1 MGLTQILCT
10 FKAQIMLLKA
20 NQLIFLLL
28 SAVGYCK
35 LTLAQSPIPPIGYW
49 RDHLNYSDTRQVVKG
64 DKIYAAT
71 ATHVFAIDANKEYE
85 TFSKI
90 NSLNDLGVSGIC
102 WDAATEQLLIAYQNS
117 NLDVLDVK
125 GRAKNIG
132 DILRSN
138 FPGNKIIRNLYCS
151 NGLGYLSTGL
161 GIIVVNLR
169 KYEIKDTWI
178 IGNNGIQ
185 TGVSGFTQLNNFF
198 YAATDEGLKQIEVT
212 NTNPSNFANWQN
224 ISGFNGLS
232 SGALLNVLA
241 VNGQLVVLKN
251 DSLMIQSGSSW
262 KLLYKEAN
270 WSITGLNS
278 SAGKLMVCQ
287 RSTAG
292 AARVLQ
298 LNVNGVIEKTTS
310 QAGIISL
317 PRDATLVDNTL
328 WVADQFGG
336 LAAFNN
342 GLERFIPNGPPGIA
356 TGAIAGNSK
365 QMILAAGSINNAW
378 NYQYNRNGI
387 YFYSDQWNSRSYF
400 NTPALDSVLDFIT
413 VAIDPADQSVWA
425 GSFGGGLV
433 HFPNTGA
440 LTLYK
445 KGNSSLQETIGDP
458 GSYRVSGLAFDAN
471 GRLWVSNYG
480 SPVNLHV
487 RKTDGKWQ
495 AFSVPFP
502 LAEQASG
509 ALVCDDNDQVWMV
522 SPKNN
527 GLICY
532 KYAQI
537 ENTND
542 DQWKKYTTGSNQGN
556 LPSNNVLSIVKDRT
570 GSIWVGTDK
579 GIAIIR
585 CPSEVF
591 TTSGCAAYLPVVKQG
606 NFFGFLFKDEYVQCM
621 AVDGANRKWVG
632 TQNGL
637 WLLSETGE
645 QVLQQF
651 TASNSPLLSNNVL
664 QVGIQPETGEVF
676 VLTDLGICSY
686 RSTATEPTAATEQ
699 VLVFP
704 NPVPPG
710 YSGTIAI
717 RGMKENAIVKITELN
732 GTLVYQTRSQGGQA
746 VWNGTNYK
754 GEKVASGVYLVLIRD
769 DENTDKLAT
778 KIVIVSGR

>member
-1 MGLTQILCT
+1 
-10 FKAQIMLLKA
+10 MLA
-20 NQLIFLLL
+20 
-28 SAVGYCK
+28 AVGYCK
-35 LTLAQSPIPPIGYW
+35 ITLAQSPIPPIGYW

-138 FPGNKIIRNLYCS
+138 FPGNKIIRNLYCA

-212 NTNPSNFANWQN
+212 NANPSNFANWQN
-224 ISGFNGLS
+224 ISGSNGLS

-251 DSLMIQSGSSW
+251 DSLMIQSGNSW

-310 QAGIISL
+310 QAGVISL

-342 GLERFIPNGPPGIA
+342 GFERFIPNGPPGIA
-356 TGAIAGNSK
+356 TGAIAGNNK
-365 QMILAAGSINNAW
+365 QMVLAAGSINNAW
-378 NYQYNRNGI
+378 NYQFNRNGV
-387 YFYSDQWNSRSYF
+387 YLYSDQWNSRSYF

-413 VAIDPADQSVWA
+413 VAIDPADQSIWA

-537 ENTND
+537 ETTND

-556 LPSNNVLSIVKDRT
+556 LPSNNVISIVKDRT

-591 TTSGCAAYLPVVKQG
+591 STSGCAAYLPVVKQG

-651 TASNSPLLSNNVL
+651 TVSNSPLLSNNVL
-664 QVGIQPETGEVF
+664 QVGIQPATGEVF

-746 VWNGTNYK
+746 IWNGTNYK

>member
-1 MGLTQILCT
+1 
-10 FKAQIMLLKA
+10 MLLKA
-20 NQLIFLLL
+20 HQLIYVLMATL
-28 SAVGYCK
+28 GYCK
-35 LTLAQSPIPPIGYW
+35 ITLAQSPIPPIGYW

-85 TFSKI
+85 TYSKI
-90 NSLNDLGVSGIC
+90 NSLHDIGVSGIC

-224 ISGFNGLS
+224 ISGTNGLS

-251 DSLMIQSGSSW
+251 DSLLIQSGSNW

-278 SAGKLMVCQ
+278 TEGKLMICQ
-287 RSTAG
+287 RSPAG

-310 QAGIISL
+310 QAGVISF

-342 GLERFIPNGPPGIA
+342 TGLERFIPNGPPGIA
-356 TGAIAGNSK
+356 TGAIAGNSQ
-365 QMILAAGSINNAW
+365 QMVLAAGSINNSW
-378 NYQYNRNGI
+378 NYQYNRNGV
-387 YFYSDQWNSRSYF
+387 YFFSDQWNTRSYF

-440 LTLYK
+440 LTIYK
-445 KGNSSLQETIGDP
+445 NRNSSLQAAIGDP
-458 GSYRVSGLAFDAN
+458 GNFRVSGLAFDAN

-502 LAEQASG
+502 LTEQASG

-537 ENTND
+537 ETTSD

-556 LPSNNVLSIVKDRT
+556 LPSNNVVSIVKDRT

-591 TTSGCAAYLPVVKQG
+591 STSGCAAYLPVVKQG
-606 NFFGFLFKDEYVQCM
+606 NFLGFLFKDEYVQCM
-621 AVDGANRKWVG
+621 AVDGANRKWIG

-686 RSTATEPTAATEQ
+686 RSTATEPTTATQQ

>member
-1 MGLTQILCT
+1 
-10 FKAQIMLLKA
+10 MLLKA
-20 NQLIFLLL
+20 HQLIYVLMATL
-28 SAVGYCK
+28 GYCK
-35 LTLAQSPIPPIGYW
+35 ITLAQSPIPPIGYW

-85 TFSKI
+85 TYSKI
-90 NSLNDLGVSGIC
+90 NSLHDIGVSGIC

-224 ISGFNGLS
+224 ISGTNGLS

-251 DSLMIQSGSSW
+251 DSLLIQSGSNW

-278 SAGKLMVCQ
+278 TEGKLMICQ
-287 RSTAG
+287 RSPAG

-310 QAGIISL
+310 QAGVISF

-342 GLERFIPNGPPGIA
+342 TGLERFIPNGPPGIA
-356 TGAIAGNSK
+356 TGAIAGNSQ
-365 QMILAAGSINNAW
+365 QMVLAAGSINNSW
-378 NYQYNRNGI
+378 NYQYNRNGV
-387 YFYSDQWNSRSYF
+387 YFFSDQWNTRSYF

-440 LTLYK
+440 LTIYK
-445 KGNSSLQETIGDP
+445 KGNSSLQAAIGDP
-458 GSYRVSGLAFDAN
+458 GNFRVSGLAFDAN

-502 LAEQASG
+502 LTEQASG

-537 ENTND
+537 ETTSD

-556 LPSNNVLSIVKDRT
+556 LPSNNVVSIVKDRT

-591 TTSGCAAYLPVVKQG
+591 STSGCAAYLPVVKQG
-606 NFFGFLFKDEYVQCM
+606 NFLGFLFKDEYVQCM
-621 AVDGANRKWVG
+621 AVDGANRKWIG

-686 RSTATEPTAATEQ
+686 RSTATEPTTATQQ

-754 GEKVASGVYLVLIRD
+754 GEKVASGFYLVLIRD

>member
-1 MGLTQILCT
+1 
-10 FKAQIMLLKA
+10 LL
-20 NQLIFLLL
+20 
-28 SAVGYCK
+28 AVLGYCK
-35 LTLAQSPIPPIGYW
+35 ITLAQSPIPPIGYW

-85 TFSKI
+85 TYSKI

-125 GRAKNIG
+125 GRTKNIG

-138 FPGNKIIRNLYCS
+138 FPGNKIIRNLYCA

-169 KYEIKDTWI
+169 KYEIKDTWV

-212 NTNPSNFANWQN
+212 NANPSNFANWQN
-224 ISGFNGLS
+224 ISGSNGLS

-241 VNGQLVVLKN
+241 VNGQLVVQKN

-278 SAGKLMVCQ
+278 AAGKLLVCQ

-298 LNVNGVIEKTTS
+298 LNVTGQIEKTTS
-310 QAGIISL
+310 QAGVISF

-336 LAAFNN
+336 LATFNN

-356 TGAIAGNSK
+356 TGSIAGNSK
-365 QMILAAGSINNAW
+365 QMVLAAGSINNAW
-378 NYQYNRNGI
+378 NYQYNRNGV
-387 YFYSDQWNSRSYF
+387 YFFSDQWNSRSYF

-413 VAIDPADQSVWA
+413 AAIDPADQSVWA

-502 LAEQASG
+502 LTEQASG

-537 ENTND
+537 ETTSD

-686 RSTATEPTAATEQ
+686 RSTATEPASATQQ

-710 YSGTIAI
+710 YTGTIAI

-769 DENTDKLAT
+769 DENTYKLAT

>member
-1 MGLTQILCT
+1 
-10 FKAQIMLLKA
+10 LL
-20 NQLIFLLL
+20 
-28 SAVGYCK
+28 AVLGYCK
-35 LTLAQSPIPPIGYW
+35 ITLAQSPIPPIGYW

-85 TFSKI
+85 TYSKI
-90 NSLNDLGVSGIC
+90 NSLNDLGVAGIC

-125 GRAKNIG
+125 GRTKNIG

-138 FPGNKIIRNLYCS
+138 FPGNKIIRNLYCA

-169 KYEIKDTWI
+169 KYEIKDTWV

-212 NTNPSNFANWQN
+212 NANPSNFANWQN
-224 ISGFNGLS
+224 ISGTNGLS
-232 SGALLNVLA
+232 GGALQNVLP

-270 WSITGLNS
+270 WLITGLNS
-278 SAGKLMVCQ
+278 AAGKLLVCQ

-298 LNVNGVIEKTTS
+298 LNVTGIIEKTTS
-310 QAGIISL
+310 QAGVISF

-365 QMILAAGSINNAW
+365 QMVLAAGSINNAW
-378 NYQYNRNGI
+378 NYQYNRNGV
-387 YFYSDQWNSRSYF
+387 YFFSDKWNSRSYF

-433 HFPNTGA
+433 HFPNNGA

-537 ENTND
+537 ETTND

-637 WLLSETGE
+637 WLLSETGD

-686 RSTATEPTAATEQ
+686 RSTATEPTAATQQ
-699 VLVFP
+699 VMVFP

-710 YSGTIAI
+710 YSGNIAI

-769 DENTDKLAT
+769 DENTYKLAT

>member
-1 MGLTQILCT
+1 
-10 FKAQIMLLKA
+10 MLLKA
-20 NQLIFLLL
+20 TQLIYVLL
-28 SAVGYCK
+28 AVLGYCK
-35 LTLAQSPIPPIGYW
+35 ITLAQSPIPPIGYW

-64 DKIYAAT
+64 DKIYAST

-85 TFSKI
+85 TYSKI
-90 NSLNDLGVSGIC
+90 NSLNDMGVAGIC

-125 GRAKNIG
+125 GRTKNIG

-169 KYEIKDTWI
+169 KYEIKDTWV

-185 TGVSGFTQLNNFF
+185 TSVSGFTQLNNFF

-212 NTNPSNFANWQN
+212 NANPSNFANWQN
-224 ISGFNGLS
+224 ISGSNGLS

-262 KLLYKEAN
+262 KLLYKDAN

-278 SAGKLMVCQ
+278 ATGKLLVCQ
-287 RSTAG
+287 RSPAG

-310 QAGIISL
+310 QASVISF

-365 QMILAAGSINNAW
+365 QMVLAAGSINSAW
-378 NYQYNRNGI
+378 NYQYNRNGV
-387 YFYSDQWNSRSYF
+387 YFYSDQWNSLSYF

-502 LAEQASG
+502 LTEQASG

-537 ENTND
+537 ETTND

-591 TTSGCAAYLPVVKQG
+591 STSGCAAYLPVVKQG

-686 RSTATEPTAATEQ
+686 RSTATEPAAATQQ

-704 NPVPPG
+704 NPVPPSYTG
-710 YSGTIAI
+710 NIAI

>member
-1 MGLTQILCT
+1 
-10 FKAQIMLLKA
+10 MLLKA
-20 NQLIFLLL
+20 NQLIYFMLA
-28 SAVGYCK
+28 AVGYCK
-35 LTLAQSPIPPIGYW
+35 ITLAQSPIPAIGYW
-49 RDHLNYSDTRQVVKG
+49 RDHLNYSDTRQVVNG

-71 ATHVFAIDANKEYE
+71 ATHLFSIDTEKQFE
-85 TFSKI
+85 TYSKV
-90 NSLNDLGVSGIC
+90 NALNDIGVQRIC
-102 WDAATEQLLIAYQNS
+102 WDASTEQLLIAYQNS
-117 NLDVLDVK
+117 NLDVLDKK
-125 GRAKNIG
+125 GNAKNIG

-138 FPGNKIIRNLYCS
+138 FPGNKTIRNIFCA
-151 NGLGYLSTGL
+151 NGLAYLSTGL
-161 GIIVVNLR
+161 GIIIVNLR

-185 TGVSGFTQLNNFF
+185 AGVNGFTQLNNFF

-212 NTNPSNFANWQN
+212 NANPSNFANWQN
-224 ISGFNGLS
+224 ISGSNGLS

-251 DSLMIQSGSSW
+251 DSLMIQSGNSW

-292 AARVLQ
+292 AAKVLQ

-310 QAGIISL
+310 QAGVISL

-356 TGAIAGNSK
+356 TGAIAGNSN
-365 QMILAAGSINNAW
+365 QMVLAAGSINSAW
-378 NYQYNRNGI
+378 NYQFNRNGV
-387 YFYSDQWNSRSYF
+387 YFYGDQWNSRSYF
-400 NTPALDSVLDFIT
+400 NTPILDSVLDFIT
-413 VAIDPADQSVWA
+413 VAIDPGDQSVWA

-433 HFPNTGA
+433 QFPSTG
-440 LTLYK
+440 TPVIFK
-445 KGNSSLQETIGDP
+445 KGNSSLQEAIGDP
-458 GSYRVSGLAFDAN
+458 GSYRVAGLAFDAN
-471 GRLWVSNYG
+471 NRLWVSNYG
-480 SPVNLHV
+480 APANLHV

-502 LAEQASG
+502 LTEQASG

-537 ENTND
+537 ETTND
-542 DQWKKYTTGSNQGN
+542 DQWKKYAAGSNQGN
-556 LPSNNVLSIVKDRT
+556 LPSNNVLSIAKDRT

-579 GIAIIR
+579 GIGIIR

-591 TTSGCAAYLPVVKQG
+591 STAGCAAYLPVVKQG
-606 NFFGFLFKDEYVQCM
+606 NFFGFLFKDEYVQCI
-621 AVDGANRKWVG
+621 AVDGANRKWIG

-645 QVLQQF
+645 QVIQHF
-651 TASNSPLLSNNVL
+651 TENNSALLSNNVL
-664 QVGIQPETGEVF
+664 QVAIQPVTGEVF
-676 VLTDLGICSY
+676 VLTELGICSY
-686 RSTATEPTAATEQ
+686 RATATEPTPSTEQ

-704 NPVPPG
+704 NPVPPA

-717 RGMKENAIVKITELN
+717 RGMKENSIVKITELN

-746 VWNGTNYK
+746 TWNGYNYK

>member
-1 MGLTQILCT
+1 
-10 FKAQIMLLKA
+10 MLLKA
-20 NQLIFLLL
+20 HQFIYLLL
-28 SAVGYCK
+28 ATLGYCK
-35 LTLAQSPIPPIGYW
+35 ITLAQSPIPPIGYW

-85 TFSKI
+85 TYSKI
-90 NSLNDLGVSGIC
+90 NSLHDIGVSGIC

-224 ISGFNGLS
+224 ISGTNGLS

-251 DSLMIQSGSSW
+251 DSLLIQSGSNW

-278 SAGKLMVCQ
+278 TEGKLMICQ
-287 RSTAG
+287 RSPAG

-310 QAGIISL
+310 QAGVISF

-342 GLERFIPNGPPGIA
+342 TGLERFIPNGPPGIA
-356 TGAIAGNSK
+356 TGAIAGNSQ
-365 QMILAAGSINNAW
+365 QMVLAAGSINNSW
-378 NYQYNRNGI
+378 NYQYNRNGV
-387 YFYSDQWNSRSYF
+387 YFFSDQWNTRSYF

-440 LTLYK
+440 LTIYK
-445 KGNSSLQETIGDP
+445 KGNSSLQAAIGDP
-458 GSYRVSGLAFDAN
+458 GNFRVSGLAFDAN

-502 LAEQASG
+502 LTEQASG

-537 ENTND
+537 ETTSD

-556 LPSNNVLSIVKDRT
+556 LPSNNVVSIVKDRT

-591 TTSGCAAYLPVVKQG
+591 STSGCAAYLPVVKQG
-606 NFFGFLFKDEYVQCM
+606 NFLGFLFKDEYVQCM
-621 AVDGANRKWVG
+621 AVDGANRKWIG

-686 RSTATEPTAATEQ
+686 RSTATEPTTATQQ

-754 GEKVASGVYLVLIRD
+754 GEKVASGFYLVLIRD

>member
-1 MGLTQILCT
+1 
-10 FKAQIMLLKA
+10 
-20 NQLIFLLL
+20 
-28 SAVGYCK
+28 
-35 LTLAQSPIPPIGYW
+35 
-49 RDHLNYSDTRQVVKG
+49 VKG

-85 TFSKI
+85 TYSKI

-125 GRAKNIG
+125 GRTKNIG
-132 DILRSN
+132 DIQRSN
-138 FPGNKIIRNLYCS
+138 FPGNKIIRNLYCA

-169 KYEIKDTWI
+169 KYEIKDTWV

-212 NTNPSNFANWQN
+212 NANPSNFANWQN
-224 ISGFNGLS
+224 ISGSNGLS

-241 VNGQLVVLKN
+241 VNGQLVVQKN
-251 DSLMIQSGSSW
+251 DSLMILSGSSW

-270 WSITGLNS
+270 WLITGLNS
-278 SAGKLMVCQ
+278 SAGKLLVCQ

-310 QAGIISL
+310 QAGVISL
-317 PRDATLVDNTL
+317 PRYATLVDNTL

-356 TGAIAGNSK
+356 SGAIVGNSK
-365 QMILAAGSINNAW
+365 QMVLAAGSINSAW
-378 NYQYNRNGI
+378 NYQYNRNGV
-387 YFYSDQWNSRSYF
+387 YFFSDQWNSRSYF

-537 ENTND
+537 ETTSD

-686 RSTATEPTAATEQ
+686 RSTATEPADATQQ

-710 YSGTIAI
+710 YTGTIAI

>member
-1 MGLTQILCT
+1 
-10 FKAQIMLLKA
+10 
-20 NQLIFLLL
+20 
-28 SAVGYCK
+28 
-35 LTLAQSPIPPIGYW
+35 
-49 RDHLNYSDTRQVVKG
+49 
-64 DKIYAAT
+64 
-71 ATHVFAIDANKEYE
+71 
-85 TFSKI
+85 
-90 NSLNDLGVSGIC
+90 
-102 WDAATEQLLIAYQNS
+102 
-117 NLDVLDVK
+117 
-125 GRAKNIG
+125 
-132 DILRSN
+132 
-138 FPGNKIIRNLYCS
+138 
-151 NGLGYLSTGL
+151 
-161 GIIVVNLR
+161 
-169 KYEIKDTWI
+169 
-178 IGNNGIQ
+178 
-185 TGVSGFTQLNNFF
+185 
-198 YAATDEGLKQIEVT
+198 
-212 NTNPSNFANWQN
+212 
-224 ISGFNGLS
+224 
-232 SGALLNVLA
+232 
-241 VNGQLVVLKN
+241 
-251 DSLMIQSGSSW
+251 
-262 KLLYKEAN
+262 
-270 WSITGLNS
+270 
-278 SAGKLMVCQ
+278 MVCQ

>member
-1 MGLTQILCT
+1 
-10 FKAQIMLLKA
+10 MLLKA
-20 NQLIFLLL
+20 HQLIYVLMATL
-28 SAVGYCK
+28 GYCK
-35 LTLAQSPIPPIGYW
+35 ITLAQSPIPPIGYW

-85 TFSKI
+85 TYSKI
-90 NSLNDLGVSGIC
+90 NSLHDIGVSGIC

-212 NTNPSNFANWQN
+212 NTNPSNFVNWQN
-224 ISGFNGLS
+224 ISGTNGLS

-251 DSLMIQSGSSW
+251 DSLLIQSGSNW

-278 SAGKLMVCQ
+278 TEGKLMICQ
-287 RSTAG
+287 RSPAG

-310 QAGIISL
+310 QAGVISF

-342 GLERFIPNGPPGIA
+342 TGLERFIPNGPPGIA
-356 TGAIAGNSK
+356 TGAIAGNSQ
-365 QMILAAGSINNAW
+365 QMVLAAGSINNSW
-378 NYQYNRNGI
+378 NYQYNRNGV
-387 YFYSDQWNSRSYF
+387 YFFSDQWNTRSYF

-440 LTLYK
+440 LTIYK
-445 KGNSSLQETIGDP
+445 KGNSSLQAAIGDP
-458 GSYRVSGLAFDAN
+458 GNFRVSGLAFDAN

-502 LAEQASG
+502 LTEQASG

-537 ENTND
+537 ETTSD

-556 LPSNNVLSIVKDRT
+556 LPSNNVVSIVKDRT

-591 TTSGCAAYLPVVKQG
+591 STSGCAAYLPVVKQG
-606 NFFGFLFKDEYVQCM
+606 NFLGFLFKDEYVQCM
-621 AVDGANRKWVG
+621 AVDGANRKWIG

-686 RSTATEPTAATEQ
+686 RSTATEPTTATQQ

>member
-1 MGLTQILCT
+1 
-10 FKAQIMLLKA
+10 MLLKA
-20 NQLIFLLL
+20 HQFIYVLLIVL
-28 SAVGYCK
+28 GYCK
-35 LTLAQSPIPPIGYW
+35 ISIAQSPIPPIGYW

-64 DKIYAAT
+64 DKIYAST

-85 TFSKI
+85 TYSKI
-90 NSLNDLGVSGIC
+90 NSLNDMGVAGIC

-125 GRAKNIG
+125 GRTKNIG

-169 KYEIKDTWI
+169 KYEIKDTWV

-185 TGVSGFTQLNNFF
+185 TSVSGFTQLNNFF

-212 NTNPSNFANWQN
+212 NANPSNFANWQN
-224 ISGFNGLS
+224 ISGSNGLS

-262 KLLYKEAN
+262 KLLYKDAN

-278 SAGKLMVCQ
+278 ATGKLLVCQ
-287 RSTAG
+287 RSPAG

-310 QAGIISL
+310 QASVISF

-365 QMILAAGSINNAW
+365 QMVLAAGSINSAW
-378 NYQYNRNGI
+378 NYQYNRNGV
-387 YFYSDQWNSRSYF
+387 YFYSDQWNSLSYF

-502 LAEQASG
+502 LTEQASG

-537 ENTND
+537 ETTND

-686 RSTATEPTAATEQ
+686 RSTATEPAAATQQ

-704 NPVPPG
+704 NPVPPSYTG
-710 YSGTIAI
+710 NIAI